1 LSSLDGSFQ
10 QTAEQGKRVRGDS
23 SFNEACELFFN
34 RVMCRNTTNHL
45 DVMLSESEASA
56 FPTGY
61 EKADS
66 SAEFI
71 LSQTKGLGMTF

>member
-1 LSSLDGSFQ
+1 LSSLDESFQ
-10 QTAEQGKRVRGDS
+10 QTAEQVKRVRGDL
-23 SFNEACELFFN
+23 SFNETYELFFN

-56 FPTGY
+56 FPTAY

-66 SAEFI
+66 SAA
-71 LSQTKGLGMTF
+71 LRMTF